1 MKKSLLFCGVAALAF
16 ASCTQNEVLDV
27 NENRAIGFES
37 FVGKPTKA
45 LETSSLSEF
54 YVFGAYSDDG
64 TITGAP
70 NVFNNV
76 KVSGKPSWTTEET
89 KYWIDGKQY
98 KFAAYSDDN
107 AKFAGATFT
116 NGTLT
121 IPEYTVSTKD
131 LVASNIV
138 SQTGS
143 ATSNAV
149 VGITLNHILAKVKF
163 TFTNKLAAGYK
174 IAISEL
180 KIASVPNKGTYTD
193 NGTTTGGDVS
203 TPAGSWVTSVSGTT
217 ADLSFTNIAA
227 FAAEATGTSQE
238 LYVLPQNLSSDPTG
252 LTVTFKATITDSNDT
267 VVKEPSFTSTIKPN
281 WAMKYIY
288 NYTLELTLDNT
299 DLDNNVI
306 TFSPTVGDWE
316 NATEDIKDDTTTN
329 P

>member
-27 NENRAIGFES
+27 NENRAIGFDA

-45 LETSSLSEF
+45 LETNTLSKF

-64 TITGAP
+64 TISGDP

-76 KVSGKPSWTTEET
+76 EVSGSPWMTQNQTA
-89 KYWIDGKQY
+89 YWINDKKY
-98 KFAAYSDDN
+98 KFAAYSN
-107 AKFAGATFT
+107 ENSKIEEATFT

-121 IPEYTVSTKD
+121 IPYTVGTND

-138 SQTGS
+138 SQNGS
-143 ATSNAV
+143 TTTAV
-149 VGITLNHILAKVKF
+149 DITLNHILAKVKF
-163 TFTNKLAAGYK
+163 TFTNKLASGYK

-180 KIASVPNKGTYTD
+180 EIASVPNEGTYTD
-193 NGTTTGGDVS
+193 NGLSTGGDAS
-203 TPAGSWVTSVSGTT
+203 TPAGSWETSEQGTSANLT
-217 ADLSFTNIAA
+217 FTDIAA
-227 FAAEATGTSQE
+227 FAAEKTGTSEE
-238 LYVLPQNLSSDPTG
+238 LYVLPQDLSADSG
-252 LTVTFKATITDSNDT
+252 LTVTFKATITDANGT

-281 WAMKYIY
+281 WEMKYIY
-288 NYTLELTLDNT
+288 NYTLELTLNNT

-306 TFSPTVGDWE
+306 TFSPTVGGWI
-316 NATEDIKDDTTTN
+316 NDDGSFEGDAPTIV

>member
-45 LETSSLSEF
+45 LTNDEGSLTAF
-54 YVFGAYSDDG
+54 YVFGAYSDNG
-64 TITGAP
+64 TISGVP

-76 KVSGKPSWTTEET
+76 KVSKETGNWATEKTE
-89 KYWIDGKQY
+89 YWINGKQY
-98 KFAAYSDDN
+98 KFAAYSDEN
-107 AKFAGATFT
+107 VTIGGATFT
-116 NGTLT
+116 GGTLT
-121 IPEYTVSTKD
+121 IPYTVGNKD

-138 SQTGS
+138 SQDGS
-143 ATSNAV
+143 NTSA

-163 TFTNKLAAGYK
+163 TFTNKLASGYK
-174 IAISEL
+174 IAISGL
-180 KIASVPNKGTYTD
+180 KIASVPKEGTYTD
-193 NGTTTGGDVS
+193 TGSSTGGDAS
-203 TPAGSWVTSVSGTT
+203 TPAGSWETSDPGTT
-217 ADLSFTNIAA
+217 ADLSFDAIAA
-227 FAAEATGTSQE
+227 FESEATGASQE
-238 LYVLPQNLSSDPTG
+238 LYVLPQNLSADPG
-252 LTVTFKATITDSNDT
+252 LTVSFKATITDANGT